1 MVLAYFAERSGKLK
15 PSSLWCRYSMLWTLV
30 SIKKIIDISQVVA
43 FLKRK
48 SEEYR
53 PKKSLTLGQRLDS
66 KMFQTV

>member
-1 MVLAYFAERSGKLK
+1 
-15 PSSLWCRYSMLWTLV
+15 MLWTLV